1 MSFVAE
7 MIVSP
12 RCRYRERFLFPR
24 PGRVVVNA
32 GDAVG
37 PADVVGYTVER
48 GPISVVDMASPLK
61 ETPRRV
67 IEHLVV
73 KEGQSVR
80 GGEVLARKSGWPRA
94 REVRAPVDARAMALG
109 AGMAI
114 LEGFPVESPVRGC
127 LPGRVVEVFPG
138 TGLDVEGSGAL
149 VLGAM
154 LLGREFTGPLKMAG
168 PVPERVLRAD
178 HLDATVH
185 GAVIVAGIGE
195 DVAALVRAAELGA
208 HGVIVGGAPAAW
220 ARGTLPLPVAVVQG
234 FGRLPM
240 TRPAF
245 DLLNQIAGSTVY
257 AANRGGRCW
266 VLAPAAAEAGPSPV
280 APGCGQLEPG
290 KWVHVSAGPHT
301 GGTGP
306 VAELLAGTGEAI
318 VQLGGKRLSVLVANC
333 ELLVR

>member
-1 MSFVAE
+1 MSFIPE
-7 MIVSP
+7 MVISA

-32 GDAVG
+32 GDTVG

-48 GPISVVDMASPLK
+48 GRISVVDIASPLR

-67 IEHLVV
+67 AEHLVV

-80 GGEVLARKSGWPRA
+80 GGEVLARKSGWPRS

-114 LEGFPVESPVRGC
+114 LEGFPVEAPVRGC

-138 TGLDVEGSGAL
+138 AGLDVEGSGAL

-154 LLGREFTGPLKMAG
+154 LLGHEFWGPLKMAG
-168 PVPERVLRAD
+168 PVPERVLRAE

-185 GAVIVAGIGE
+185 GAVIAAGIGE

-208 HGVIVGGAPAAW
+208 HGVVVGGAPASW
-220 ARGTLPLPVAVVQG
+220 ARGALPLPVAVVQG

-257 AANRGGRCW
+257 AANRAGRCW
-266 VLAPAAAEAGPSPV
+266 VLAPSAPEAAGSPV
-280 APGCGQLEPG
+280 GPGCGRMEPG
-290 KWVHVSAGPHT
+290 KWVHMAAGPHT
-301 GGTGP
+301 GGTGQ
-306 VAELLAGTGEAI
+306 VIEVLAGTGEAI
-318 VQLGGKRLSVLVANC
+318 VQLGGRKLSVLVANC